1 MVQISTVF
9 LFALVVK
16 CSLPQTKLEQCI
28 TKISVNMNFRP
39 LLWLKDNVTF
49 HLHRRNFRLLISSI
63 NSSVCF
69 CTVQILLILIF
80 LNFIFQ
86 GKRNKKKNCAEC
98 TQYCISQCHC
108 FLLRDTEDRKKTPS
122 FWLNTAPFFHF
133 YVNHYPKPICHLSGI
148 MSSWAYKRNAFL
160 VVGKKKR

>member
-86 GKRNKKKNCAEC
+86 GKRNKKRIVQNAHSIASVNATVFSSE
-98 TQYCISQCHC
+98 TQRI
-108 FLLRDTEDRKKTPS
+108 EKKHPHFGLT
-122 FWLNTAPFFHF
+122 LHLFFIF
-133 YVNHYPKPICHLSGI
+133 
-148 MSSWAYKRNAFL
+148 M
-160 VVGKKKR
+160 